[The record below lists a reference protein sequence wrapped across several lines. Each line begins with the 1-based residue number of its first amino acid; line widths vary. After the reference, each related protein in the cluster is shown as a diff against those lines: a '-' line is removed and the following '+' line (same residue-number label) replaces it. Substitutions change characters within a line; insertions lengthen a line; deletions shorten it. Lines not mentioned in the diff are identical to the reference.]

1 MLDTGTCWYLLCG
14 VSSPPASQETEN
26 ETSLLPLGGIRHVE
40 KWSAVGIAEE
50 AARVALS
57 RAAW

>member
-1 MLDTGTCWYLLCG
+1 MLVFALWY
-14 VSSPPASQETEN
+14 VFPRPASQETEN

-40 KWSAVGIAEE
+40 KWSAVGIAGE